1 MRSSVGVL
9 GLSAL
14 LVTGCAAVGGSDGG
28 GGGDTAASAAV
39 ARAARKAEEP
49 VSLRYRMTGRTPE
62 EGRIKGEAAIGVK
75 PPAMSLK
82 STVLSGSDRGT
93 GEFRLVGGVLY
104 VGSDQAGQGG
114 KHWVK
119 FGAPGRSATRGG
131 LKADT
136 GTMADRVR
144 DNPSHE
150 SGFLAAADD
159 LKKAGVETVGG
170 VGTTHYSGTA
180 TLDAIRASYK
190 DDGTKVRQRTEKSLA
205 QYEKLG
211 VDELTMDL
219 WVDAQDRTRQLRMQG
234 FGRHGQLDLTLTFSD
249 FGKPVTVQAPPAS
262 DTLDMAEEL
271 GKARR

>member
-1 MRSSVGVL
+1 MGAL

-28 GGGDTAASAAV
+28 GGDTAASAAV
-39 ARAARKAEEP
+39 ARVARKAEEP
-49 VSLRYRMTGRTPE
+49 VSLRYRMAGRTPE

-75 PPAMSLK
+75 PPVVRLK
-82 STVLSGSDRGT
+82 STVLSGPDRGT

-104 VGSDQAGQGG
+104 VGSDEAGQGG
-114 KHWVK
+114 RHWIR
-119 FGAPGRSATRGG
+119 FGAPGRSGASGG
-131 LKADT
+131 AAAGM
-136 GTMADRVR
+136 GTMGALAR

-170 VGTTHYSGTA
+170 VNTTHYTGTA

-190 DDGTKVRQRTEKSLA
+190 DDATRVRQRTEKSLA

-219 WVDAQDRTRQLRMQG
+219 WADAQDRTRQLRMQG

-262 DTLDMAEEL
+262 DTVDLAGEL
-271 GKARR
+271 RKAGR

>member
-1 MRSSVGVL
+1 MRSSVGAL

-14 LVTGCAAVGGSDGG
+14 LITGCGAVGGSDGAD
-28 GGGDTAASAAV
+28 GGDTAAAAAV
-39 ARAARKAEEP
+39 ARAAQKAEEP
-49 VSLRYRMTGRTPE
+49 VSLRYRMSGRTPE

-82 STVLSGSDRGT
+82 STVLSGDDRGT

-104 VGSDQAGQGG
+104 VGSDEAGQGG

-119 FGAPGRSATRGG
+119 FGAPSRSGTPSG

-136 GTMADRVR
+136 GAMADRVR

-170 VGTTHYSGTA
+170 VSTSHYTGTA
-180 TLDAIRASYK
+180 TVDAIRASYK
-190 DDGTKVRQRTEKSLA
+190 DDAADVRRRTEKSLA

-234 FGRHGQLDLTLTFSD
+234 FGRHGQLDLTLAFSD
-249 FGKPVTVQAPPAS
+249 FGKPVTVKAPSAS

-271 GKARR
+271 RKARR